1 MADEPENMVVA
12 WMRRLDA
19 KFDRMTEEMREI
31 KIRLTAAETAIVAVA
46 TSAAGL
52 QRSMDRLNDRVER
65 IERRLDLIDVA
76 PPL

>member
-1 MADEPENMVVA
+1 MADEPENMAVA

-19 KFDRMTEEMREI
+19 KFDHMTEEMREL
-31 KIRLTAAETAIVAVA
+31 KIRMTAAETAIVAVA
-46 TSAAGL
+46 TSTAGL